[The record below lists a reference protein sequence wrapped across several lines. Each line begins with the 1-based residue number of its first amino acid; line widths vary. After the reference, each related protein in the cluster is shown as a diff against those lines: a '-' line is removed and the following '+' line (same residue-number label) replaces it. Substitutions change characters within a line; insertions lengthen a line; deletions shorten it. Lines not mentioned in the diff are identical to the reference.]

1 MPYYGVIEDIWE
13 LDYGEFRVSI
23 FKCQRTRQST
33 RLRRLTVRSLD
44 QPRKTTNDNPAIGRG
59 SRPHKEKFHSYL
71 GIVAREKIPIVHSNW
86 NVVPESLKNLI
97 WDDILGKLDIPE
109 GDNAKKKVMS
119 TVATRWR
126 QFKSSLATKYVYADN
141 KGQQKDDPA
150 VKYGLDP
157 ATWAEFA
164 KSHQTPDWKD
174 SLREQT
180 MQGIFVL
187 HGRDDI
193 LNIVIGR
200 PRHPGCVR
208 VTGTGVTINQYFA
221 QASRGSNTSSASI
234 TQQQLV
240 EIIDNLK

>member
-1 MPYYGVIEDIWE
+1 M
-13 LDYGEFRVSI
+13 
-23 FKCQRTRQST
+23 FKC
-33 RLRRLTVRSLD
+33 
-44 QPRKTTNDNPAIGRG
+44 KTMLCC
-59 SRPHKEKFHSYL
+59 S
-71 GIVAREKIPIVHSNW
+71 
-86 NVVPESLKNLI
+86 
-97 WDDILGKLDIPE
+97 
-109 GDNAKKKVMS
+109 
-119 TVATRWR
+119 
-126 QFKSSLATKYVYADN
+126 Q
-141 KGQQKDDPA
+141 
-150 VKYGLDP
+150 
-157 ATWAEFA
+157 
-164 KSHQTPDWKD
+164 D

-240 EIIDNLK
+240 DIIGNLKEEWRKEVEEENKNL

>member
-1 MPYYGVIEDIWE
+1 M
-13 LDYGEFRVSI
+13 
-23 FKCQRTRQST
+23 FKC
-33 RLRRLTVRSLD
+33 
-44 QPRKTTNDNPAIGRG
+44 KTMLCC
-59 SRPHKEKFHSYL
+59 SQE
-71 GIVAREKIPIVHSNW
+71 
-86 NVVPESLKNLI
+86 
-97 WDDILGKLDIPE
+97 
-109 GDNAKKKVMS
+109 
-119 TVATRWR
+119 
-126 QFKSSLATKYVYADN
+126 
-141 KGQQKDDPA
+141 
-150 VKYGLDP
+150 
-157 ATWAEFA
+157 
-164 KSHQTPDWKD
+164 